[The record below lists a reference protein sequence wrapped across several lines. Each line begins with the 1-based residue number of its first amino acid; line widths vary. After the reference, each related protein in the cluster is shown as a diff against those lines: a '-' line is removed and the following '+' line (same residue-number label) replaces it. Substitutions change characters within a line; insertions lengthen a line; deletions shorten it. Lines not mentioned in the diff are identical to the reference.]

1 MMLHTIL
8 VLAAALSAAA
18 PKSEVRSV
26 RIHPAKRVVSRQK
39 SNSEAIVAGQFRVD
53 MSFPRATAKKP
64 VLRLVSICEVN
75 GELVMHNVFFDKP
88 GTNDP
93 MKRGDIMNAFKQAG
107 VDIPFKEREMAYSDP
122 ARFTPFLPEVAKEA
136 YSVAQYGD
144 FRLDRGFF
152 RLGRCAA
159 LPKIVIFRLELWQNG
174 AMAASWESS
183 KTGLAKYDL
192 PDDWHAWKKHPQKF
206 KYVDVR

>member
-1 MMLHTIL
+1 MILQSIL
-8 VLAAALSAAA
+8 VLAAALATAA

-26 RIHPAKRVVSRQK
+26 RIHPAKLIVSRQK
-39 SNSEAIVAGQFRVD
+39 STSEAIVVGQFRVD

-64 VLRLVSICEVN
+64 VLRLVSICEVD
-75 GELVMHNVFFDKP
+75 GVLVMHNIFLDRP

-93 MKRGDIMNAFKQAG
+93 MKRSDIMNAFKQAG
-107 VDIPFKEREMAYSDP
+107 VDIPSKDREKAYSDP
-122 ARFTPFLPEVAKEA
+122 VQFTPLLPEVSKDT

-144 FRLDRGFF
+144 FRIDRGFF
-152 RLGRCAA
+152 RLGRSTSQ
-159 LPKIVIFRLELWQNG
+159 PKVILFRLELWQNG

-183 KTGLAKYDL
+183 KTGLAKYAL
-192 PDDWHAWKKHPQKF
+192 PDDWHVWKKHPQKF

>member
-1 MMLHTIL
+1 MILQSIL
-8 VLAAALSAAA
+8 VLAAALAAA

-26 RIHPAKRVVSRQK
+26 RIHPAKLTISRPK
-39 SNSEAIVAGQFRVD
+39 STSETIVTGQFRVD

-64 VLRLVSICEVN
+64 VLRLVSVCEVD
-75 GELVMHNVFFDKP
+75 GELVMHNIFFDRQ
-88 GTNDP
+88 GTFEP

-107 VDIPFKEREMAYSDP
+107 IDIPFKEREKAYSDP
-122 ARFTPFLPEVAKEA
+122 AQFTPLLPEVSKEA

-152 RLGRCAA
+152 RLGRCSA

-183 KTGLAKYDL
+183 KTGLAKYGL
-192 PDDWHAWKKHPQKF
+192 PDDWHVWKKHPQKF